1 MTPPRE
7 SAPPEAP
14 PGGPYLS
21 AALLC
26 EKVLREGDGV
36 LSIIRIV
43 DRLIQS
49 AVVGPDEPEEMPPF
63 PVNLTV
69 VLVLKSGSARGRHS
83 VRVTVEAPS
92 GELMPQE
99 ASLPVLLEGEER
111 GVNLL
116 LNLGFMAEHE
126 GLYWFNVYFGTQ
138 DVLLTR
144 IPLRVIYQPQ
154 RLGASAEPA
163 E

>member
-1 MTPPRE
+1 MSTPEAR
-7 SAPPEAP
+7 PPESP

-26 EKVLREGDGV
+26 ERVLQEGDGV
-36 LSIIRIV
+36 LSIIRVV

-49 AVVGPDEPEEMPPF
+49 AVGPGAPDDMPPF
-63 PVNLTV
+63 PVNLTLV
-69 VLVLKSGSARGRHS
+69 VLLKSGEARGRHT
-83 VRVTVEAPS
+83 VRLAIEAPS
-92 GELMPQE
+92 GELLPD
-99 ASLPVLLEGEER
+99 AGSLPVLLEGEER

-116 LNLGFMAEHE
+116 LNLGFIAEQE
-126 GLYWFNVYFGTQ
+126 GLYWFNVHFGTQ

-144 IPLRVIYQPQ
+144 IPLRVVYQPQ
-154 RLGASAEPA
+154 RLGASAEPP

>member
-1 MTPPRE
+1 V
-7 SAPPEAP
+7 AV
-14 PGGPYLS
+14 
-21 AALLC
+21 LC
-26 EKVLREGDGV
+26 EKVLQEADGV
-36 LSIIRIV
+36 ISLIRIV

-49 AVVGPDEPEEMPPF
+49 TVGPGVPEEMPPF
-63 PVNLTV
+63 PVNLTAV
-69 VLVLKSGSARGRHS
+69 IVLKSGSARGRHS
-83 VRVTVEAPS
+83 IRLTIEAPS
-92 GELMPQE
+92 GEQMPQE
-99 ASLPVLLEGEER
+99 AIMPLLLEGEER
-111 GVNLL
+111 GINVV

-126 GLYWFNVYFGTQ
+126 GLYWFNVHFGTQ